1 MDVNI
6 YSVERTYVVPETQAA
21 LNALLSLKIALRE
34 WSEETLFD
42 LQMTRSERI
51 EIKKRVR
58 LETDGEEWDLG
69 TCHVDMTHKIRL
81 PILCQTYLDY
91 IETDQSDLLTLPPVW
106 HVMTPKMIDPIL
118 SSGVNVVSYPVAVF
132 DRKLILGMEENE
144 LETFADEF
152 DRGAHV
158 RYQMLHLLDSMD
170 VFDPER
176 SDDSEKTYVLANP
189 SATLPPFFRVS
200 WGPITS
206 LLATEE
212 GKTRLEAVKLLGVKF
227 EPLQIIG

>member
-1 MDVNI
+1 MNI
-6 YSVERTYVVPETQAA
+6 YSVERSYVVPETQTA
-21 LNALLSLKIALRE
+21 LDALLSLKIALGE

-42 LQMTRSERI
+42 LQMTRFERI
-51 EIKKRVR
+51 EVKKRVR
-58 LETDGEEWDLG
+58 LETEGEEWDLG

-91 IETDQSDLLTLPPVW
+91 IQTDQSDLLTLPPVW

-118 SSGVNVVSYPVAVF
+118 GSGVNAVSYPVAVF
-132 DRKLILGMEENE
+132 DRKLILGMEEDE
-144 LETFADEF
+144 LEKFVDEF
-152 DRGAHV
+152 DRDSHV
-158 RYQMLHLLDSMD
+158 KYQMLHLLDSLD
-170 VFDPER
+170 LFDPER
-176 SDDSEKTYVLANP
+176 SDDSEKTYALSDLSVTP
-189 SATLPPFFRVS
+189 PPFFRVS

-212 GKTRLEAVKLLGVKF
+212 GKARLDAVKLLGVKF